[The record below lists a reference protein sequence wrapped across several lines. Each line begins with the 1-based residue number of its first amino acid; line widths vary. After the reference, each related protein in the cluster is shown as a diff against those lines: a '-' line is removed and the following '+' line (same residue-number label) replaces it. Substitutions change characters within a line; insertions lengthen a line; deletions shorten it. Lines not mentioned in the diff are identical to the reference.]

1 MPALREWMMS
11 ENGKTDS
18 QRIAF
23 GHQIRRLRR
32 EKGWTLAQVAER
44 SGLAVSTISK
54 AERGVIALTYDRL
67 SQLAHGLETDMAA
80 FFAAGG
86 SRFEPGGFAV
96 ARKGEFSRQETRNY
110 VYEMLFP
117 EVWDKAM
124 TPMMGTLKAHDI
136 KDFEEFV
143 RHSGQEFL
151 LVLVV
156 IGRHFRLRHLDRRF
170 EVCLGQSVVTEAT
183 RLALQLGKPLAFARQ
198 GEVAGDHFSFFSVEL
213 RCWVEKNIFFQEK
226 GINLSSR
233 INLPPFGN
241 FWDYV

>member
-1 MPALREWMMS
+1 MMS

-151 LVLVV
+151 LVLE
-156 IGRHFRLRHLDRRF
+156 G
-170 EVCLGQSVVTEAT
+170 VVTVHLEG
-183 RLALQLGKPLAFARQ
+183 RDPVVLNEGDSIYFDSAR
-198 GEVAGDHFSFFSVEL
+198 GHLYASEDERDARILVVCVA
-213 RCWVEKNIFFQEK
+213 
-226 GINLSSR
+226 
-233 INLPPFGN
+233 P
-241 FWDYV
+241 